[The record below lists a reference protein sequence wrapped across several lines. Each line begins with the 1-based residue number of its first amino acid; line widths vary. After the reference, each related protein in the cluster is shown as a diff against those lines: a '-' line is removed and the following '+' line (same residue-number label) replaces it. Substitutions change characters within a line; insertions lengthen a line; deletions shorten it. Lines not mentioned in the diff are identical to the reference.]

1 MAESTYSGLA
11 HEVQQMLGLEISPQ
25 IVSIFEWYGRELAEW
40 NKRVNLTAIRD
51 PEEIEIKHFLDS
63 LSCLQVMQPAPGDRV
78 VDVGTGA
85 GFPGLPLKIIYPQ
98 IRLTLVESIGKKL
111 KFCRHVVHTL
121 GLKDVEI
128 LQVRAENLGQER
140 THRQRYDWA
149 VARAVA
155 VMPVL
160 VEYLLPLLR
169 VGGQAVIQKG
179 ESGPREAQDAEYAI
193 KILGGQLN
201 QIRKVELPRVVE
213 TRHLILIDKAAATPD
228 RYPRRAGIPSKRP
241 LEEGR
246 VE

>member
-1 MAESTYSGLA
+1 MAESIYSGLVPA
-11 HEVQQMLGLEISPQ
+11 VQQMLGLDMTPQ
-25 IVSIFEWYGRELAEW
+25 IASVFEWYGRELAEW

-140 THRQRYDWA
+140 NYRQRFDWA

-169 VGGQAVIQKG
+169 VGGKAVIQKG
-179 ESGPREAQDAEYAI
+179 ESGPLEAQAADYAI
-193 KILGGQLN
+193 KLLGGRLA
-201 QIRKVELPRVVE
+201 QIKKVELPRVVE
-213 TRHLILIDKAAATPD
+213 TRHLILLEKVAATAD